1 MYTNKTLT
9 TDLQILK
16 TKNMKF
22 LSNYPAEVLLLIF
35 LIITFIQSG
44 IDKLLDWNGNIS
56 FIKEHFKNS
65 PLKNTVPLLLGI
77 ILIVEI
83 IAGVL
88 MSIGVYELY
97 TSEAKEIALLGVELS
112 AIALIFLLIGQRL
125 AKDYAGAMS
134 LGVYFIITVGGV
146 FLLNS

>member
-1 MYTNKTLT
+1 
-9 TDLQILK
+9 
-16 TKNMKF
+16 MKF
-22 LSNYPAEVLLLIF
+22 LSNYPAEVLILIF

>member
-1 MYTNKTLT
+1 
-9 TDLQILK
+9 
-16 TKNMKF
+16 MKL
-22 LSNYPAEVLLLIF
+22 LSSYPTEVLLLIF
-35 LIITFIQSG
+35 LIITFTQSG

-83 IAGVL
+83 VAGVL

-112 AIALIFLLIGQRL
+112 AVALIFLLIGQRL

>member
-1 MYTNKTLT
+1 
-9 TDLQILK
+9 
-16 TKNMKF
+16 MKF
-22 LSNYPAEVLLLIF
+22 LSNYPAEVLILIF

-44 IDKLLDWNGNIS
+44 IDKLLDWKGNVS

-77 ILIVEI
+77 VLIVEI
-83 IAGVL
+83 VAGVL

>member
-1 MYTNKTLT
+1 
-9 TDLQILK
+9 
-16 TKNMKF
+16 MKF

-77 ILIVEI
+77 VLIIEI
-83 IAGVL
+83 VAGVL

>member
-1 MYTNKTLT
+1 
-9 TDLQILK
+9 
-16 TKNMKF
+16 MKF
-22 LSNYPAEVLLLIF
+22 LSNHPAEVLLLIF
-35 LIITFIQSG
+35 LIVTFIQSG
-44 IDKLLDWNGNIS
+44 IDKLLDWNGNVS

-65 PLKNTVPLLLGI
+65 PLKSTVPLLLGI
-77 ILIVEI
+77 ILIIEI
-83 IAGVL
+83 IAGIL

-97 TSEAKEIALLGVELS
+97 TSESKEIALLGVALS

-134 LGVYFIITVGGV
+134 LAVYFIITMGGV